1 MNFKTKIPEMEMKET
16 KHNARANCE
25 LLAGNMKKLLGIW
38 SWNQNNQDMFMK
50 TLQQYQRDKAES
62 RQYFG
67 DEVRPFGKLASI
79 LDEFFIVDQLKLC
92 NPDLMNDFTAF
103 RRYSEIIKK
112 DQLQKI
118 LEIEIT
124 KDDLLPVRVF
134 YATPFACLTELRTSL
149 MKSYKEY
156 VTFPKLSFQFCF
168 FVSLIAIV
176 VLYLFFSFSFHLILF
191 GFVKDC
197 LSTLMK
203 NKHEHQAVRIV
214 FACLFLLDD
223 VFETVDYKKIRDQNI
238 EALVEKY
245 YTQRVPLYGE
255 LTCNLETFITDY
267 LTNFM
272 KLQQVE

>member
-1 MNFKTKIPEMEMKET
+1 MGFKTKIPEMEMKET

-38 SWNQNNQDMFMK
+38 SWNQNNQDTFMK
-50 TLQQYQRDKAES
+50 TLQQYQRDKADS

-67 DEVRPFGKLASI
+67 DEVRPFGKLVSI

-103 RRYSEIIKK
+103 RRYSEVIKK
-112 DQLQKI
+112 DQLQRI

-124 KDDLLPVRVF
+124 KDDLLPIRLF
-134 YATPFACLTELRTSL
+134 YATPFASLTELRASL
-149 MKSYKEY
+149 MKSYKD
-156 VTFPKLSFQFCF
+156 
-168 FVSLIAIV
+168 
-176 VLYLFFSFSFHLILF
+176 FHLILF

-197 LSTLMK
+197 LATLMK
-203 NKHEHQAVRIV
+203 NKHENQAVRIV

-223 VFETVDYKKIRDQNI
+223 VLETVDYKKIRDQNI

-245 YTQRVPLYGE
+245 YSQRVPLYGE